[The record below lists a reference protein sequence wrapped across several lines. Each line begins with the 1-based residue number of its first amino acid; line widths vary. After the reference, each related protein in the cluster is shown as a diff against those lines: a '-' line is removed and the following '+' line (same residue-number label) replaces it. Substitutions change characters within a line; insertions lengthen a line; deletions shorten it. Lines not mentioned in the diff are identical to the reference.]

1 MRKKNRILSILL
13 VLVMLFSS
21 AAMSAFAVTGDEGQ
35 GLQTPANFKALPGHQ
50 SVLLKWDKV
59 ANATKYIITR
69 DDGIKYETAET
80 QYYDEDVKKTEKEND
95 VVYSY
100 TVQAVNGTEQ
110 SAPTAAS
117 EKVGRVRT
125 AYYKCTFRA
134 GVKLKSHDKAKKAH
148 KFKKGDIVY
157 AEGYGTG
164 AYKFRYN
171 GRPYEAKWFRM
182 KKVKVLYKKNAYTA
196 EVAENYVNQGGY
208 KSPTRYLIWISIYSQ
223 KVFLFEGR
231 AGEWKCIREESCNTG
246 AGKSPTPTGFNKK
259 IGKQMKR
266 YSSHKW
272 WSCFSSF
279 NAIHGRNKNDAK
291 AGKPIS
297 NGCVRVSNE
306 MAQWIMKNCKKKTKV
321 IAW

>member
-13 VLVMLFSS
+13 VLVMLLSS

-35 GLQTPANFKALPGHQ
+35 GLQTPADFRALPGHQ
-50 SVLLKWDKV
+50 SVLLKWKAVPDE
-59 ANATKYIITR
+59 TKYIIKKKKK
-69 DDGIKYETAET
+69 KYDETTGT
-80 QYYDEDVKKTEKEND
+80 QYYDKDVDKTEGENE
-95 VVYSY
+95 VLYSY
-100 TVQAVNGTEQ
+100 SVQAANDTDQ

-117 EKVGRVRT
+117 AKVGRVRT
-125 AYYKCTFRA
+125 AYYRCKFKA

-164 AYKFRYN
+164 AYKFRYK

-182 KKVKVLYKKNAYTA
+182 KKVKVLYKKNAYNA
-196 EVAENYVNQGGY
+196 EVAENYVNKGGY

-223 KVFLFEGR
+223 KVFVFEGR
-231 AGEWKCIREESCNTG
+231 VGEWKCIREESCNTG

-259 IGKQMKR
+259 ISKQMKK

-279 NAIHGRNKNDAK
+279 NAIHGRNKKDPK
-291 AGKPIS
+291 PGKPIS
-297 NGCVRVSNE
+297 NGCVRVSNDL
-306 MAQWIMKNCKKKTKV
+306 AKWIMYNCKKKTKV
-321 IAW
+321 ISW